1 MHLPSVQT
9 CYSITNVY
17 YAGTE
22 EEWSKIVLVGNTYLT
37 NATIHYNGI
46 PTDMTMTTVEVT
58 KTENDTSYDFDISA
72 QMKYGDCYVYAAM
85 YDENGV
91 MIGIDRVPLSMKDDT
106 KISLDKKDNAKNVNI
121 FVLSSQLQPISEKK
135 TV

>member
-1 MHLPSVQT
+1 MAKT
-9 CYSITNVY
+9 CEQLTGFGQEISCFLI
-17 YAGTE
+17 E
-22 EEWSKIVLVGNTYLT
+22 HSIVLTL
-37 NATIHYNGI
+37 
-46 PTDMTMTTVEVT
+46 
-58 KTENDTSYDFDISA
+58 TSYDFDISA

-135 TV
+135 TVKLVEE

>member
-1 MHLPSVQT
+1 MCWSEIHILQT
-9 CYSITNVY
+9 QH
-17 YAGTE
+17 
-22 EEWSKIVLVGNTYLT
+22 
-37 NATIHYNGI
+37 HYNGI

-135 TV
+135 TVKLVEE